1 MRREPPRDLVGDEA
15 FRLASRGRQAR
26 EARGGP
32 GRELLEDRQ
41 HVGAEPIAGHA
52 QVGVRRVLAPAD
64 APIREVAPELVAA
77 HLEQGPQQPALPV
90 DQRDAG
96 ETRDVAAP
104 GRAEQQ
110 RLRLV
115 VLRVRG
121 GHPAVL
127 PGRSH
132 PLECGVAESSRAR
145 LGRVA
150 VALRRVDASAE
161 ERDPQC
167 RGAGT
172 REVEIRVRL
181 GTAGPVVHVTAPDAL
196 PQVRQRVQQRD
207 GVAASGAGDE
217 DRRRAPQRRR
227 SQKRADRPMHR
238 VHAARVR
245 PSRRGSQATLTS
257 RGPGAEDHGERA
269 SNRAGSGVGANAQE
283 KALLDGLDE
292 LETTALDTAERV
304 ATDVSLIP
312 GFEAFIG
319 AGAILLILLSL
330 LLIGRRL
337 HQGSRPQSEDNE
349 REIQVLIARSE
360 YSKAG
365 DLRMNQGQFD
375 KALALFLNDGN
386 WHKVALC
393 YLALKQPAKAA
404 EMFAKLDRH
413 AEAAHYFQTAG
424 AWRDAAE
431 CLRTLGSDREAA
443 ELYERA
449 GDLAKA
455 ANMMRAMGDA
465 SNAAR
470 LFERAG
476 LGAEA
481 AAALLD
487 ASSRE
492 PQALRRAG
500 ELFLGAGQV
509 RRAAECFAAAGDWVR
524 AAEIFEDSGE
534 FMLAAQ
540 AYERTSEWERAGAA
554 YERSGA
560 LPEAR
565 TNYERAR
572 DHLKAARVAMQMG
585 SLLDAARG
593 FYELG
598 SYERAIETLQQV
610 PLGSP
615 QARDATLLLG
625 RIFLEKGL
633 FDRAREKLEPL
644 RDGKPHTV
652 FDLEVLYYLAE
663 AHERSGDATGAIAC
677 LEQLLEVDEAYAD
690 AASRLEELQEKAYGE
705 SSAPPGYYDTRYEL
719 REEIGRGGMGVVY
732 LANDTELGRPVAIK
746 FLPGE
751 LAIDPQAVT
760 MFRQEARAA
769 AAMNHPNIVHIYDVG
784 ALGGRPCLIMEY
796 VAGKTVREVMR
807 SRGRGPAGAL
817 PARRVAEIARNICIA
832 LGYAHASGV
841 IHRDV
846 KPGNI
851 LISETGEVK
860 LMDFGISKVLEAGRG
875 EGMTQAKGTPQYM
888 PPEQILGRE
897 VDGRTDLYALGI
909 SMFEMAVGQRPFL
922 GNDVVDQQLH
932 SPLPDPRQQKP
943 ELAELF
949 VRLIYKA
956 CAKDPAD
963 RYVTAHEMANAL
975 TSFISSPEATVES

>member
-1 MRREPPRDLVGDEA
+1 M
-15 FRLASRGRQAR
+15 
-26 EARGGP
+26 
-32 GRELLEDRQ
+32 
-41 HVGAEPIAGHA
+41 
-52 QVGVRRVLAPAD
+52 
-64 APIREVAPELVAA
+64 
-77 HLEQGPQQPALPV
+77 
-90 DQRDAG
+90 
-96 ETRDVAAP
+96 
-104 GRAEQQ
+104 
-110 RLRLV
+110 
-115 VLRVRG
+115 
-121 GHPAVL
+121 
-127 PGRSH
+127 
-132 PLECGVAESSRAR
+132 
-145 LGRVA
+145 
-150 VALRRVDASAE
+150 
-161 ERDPQC
+161 
-167 RGAGT
+167 
-172 REVEIRVRL
+172 
-181 GTAGPVVHVTAPDAL
+181 
-196 PQVRQRVQQRD
+196 
-207 GVAASGAGDE
+207 
-217 DRRRAPQRRR
+217 
-227 SQKRADRPMHR
+227 
-238 VHAARVR
+238 
-245 PSRRGSQATLTS
+245 
-257 RGPGAEDHGERA
+257 
-269 SNRAGSGVGANAQE
+269 NA
-283 KALLDGLDE
+283 
-292 LETTALDTAERV
+292 LETAEKV
-304 ATDVSLIP
+304 ATDVSQLP

-319 AGAILLILLSL
+319 AGAVLLILLAL
-330 LLIGRRL
+330 LLIARQMRR
-337 HQGSRPQSEDNE
+337 GSTGPADNE
-349 REIQVLIARSE
+349 RQIQMLIARNE

-386 WHKVALC
+386 SHKAALC

-404 EMFAKLDRH
+404 EMFQSIDRL

-424 AWRDAAE
+424 AWRNAAE
-431 CLRTLGSDREAA
+431 CLNTLGNDREAA
-443 ELYERA
+443 EMYERA

-455 ANMMRAMGDA
+455 ANLMRSMGDA
-465 SNAAR
+465 ENAAR
-470 LFERAG
+470 QFERAG

-481 AAALLD
+481 AAALLE
-487 ASSRE
+487 ARGQE

-524 AAEIFEDSGE
+524 AAEIFQDSGE

-540 AYERTSEWERAGAA
+540 AYERASEWELAGAA

-565 TNYERAR
+565 TNYERAH

-610 PLGSP
+610 PTDSP
-615 QARDATLLLG
+615 QTRDAQLLLG

-633 FDRAREKLEPL
+633 GDRAREKLGPL
-644 RDGKPHTV
+644 ESASPSTP

-663 AHERSGDATGAIAC
+663 AHQHGGDGQAAITC
-677 LEQLLEVDEAYAD
+677 LERLIEVDEAYGD
-690 AASRLEELQEKAYGE
+690 ASNRLEQLKQKTYGE
-705 SSAPPGYYDTRYEL
+705 SSSPPGYYDTRYEI
-719 REEIGRGGMGVVY
+719 REEIGRGGMGIVY
-732 LANDTELGRPVAIK
+732 LATDTELGRPVAIK

-751 LAIDPQAVT
+751 LAIDEEAVKL
-760 MFRQEARAA
+760 FRQEARAA

-784 ALGGRPCLIMEY
+784 MLGGRPCLIMEY

-817 PARRVAEIARNICIA
+817 PTRRVAEIARDMCIA

-875 EGMTQAKGTPQYM
+875 DGMTQAKGTPQYM

-909 SMFEMAVGQRPFL
+909 SMFEMCVGQRPFL

-932 SPLPDPRQQKP
+932 SPIPDPRQHKP
-943 ELAELF
+943 DLPEAF
-949 VRLIYKA
+949 VMLMHKA
-956 CAKDPAD
+956 CAKSPND
-963 RYVTAHEMANAL
+963 RYGNAQEMANAL
-975 TSFISSPEATVES
+975 TGFIASPEAKLSG